1 MYDIKDWKVATTVII
16 LNLFIKG
23 QSKLIKESSLKRYL
37 GSFRIYTRGK
47 SEDLSVKSKNWYFRI
62 RKKKKKK
69 KNLYRDSRATAYIN
83 IYVHSR
89 RHDTVYHSSISVR
102 P

>member
-69 KNLYRDSRATAYIN
+69 KICIAIAEPLHI
-83 IYVHSR
+83 
-89 RHDTVYHSSISVR
+89 
-102 P
+102 